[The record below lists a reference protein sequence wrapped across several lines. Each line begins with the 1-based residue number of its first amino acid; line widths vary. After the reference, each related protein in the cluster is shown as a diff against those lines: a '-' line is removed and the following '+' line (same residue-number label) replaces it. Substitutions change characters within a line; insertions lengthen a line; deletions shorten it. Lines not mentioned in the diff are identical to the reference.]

1 MKKQS
6 RTKLAQI
13 IADRTLKDGVNKQLS
28 TEIAAYLLAEGRT
41 KELDSIVRDVQADWA
56 AAGHV
61 DVIATS
67 AHPLT
72 APIKATI
79 VKQVQQLYPAAS
91 EIVITEAYDPEVI
104 GGVRLTLPNQQL
116 DLSIEAKLNRFKQ
129 LTTAGKEN

>member
-1 MKKQS
+1 MKQS

-13 IADRTLKDGVNKQLS
+13 IADRTLKDGVTEELS

-56 AAGHV
+56 AAGRV
-61 DVIATS
+61 VVIATS
-67 AHPLT
+67 AHALT
-72 APIKATI
+72 AEIKATI
-79 VKQVQQLYPAAS
+79 AKQVKQLYPDAT
-91 EIVITEAYDPEVI
+91 EVVVTEAYDPEVI

-129 LTTAGKEN
+129 LTTAGKER